1 MTATTTDPAA
11 AAADE
16 PYVTRTDSGGVA
28 TLTLNRGARFNPLSR
43 AMLEALD
50 AALAAMGDDPT
61 VRVVVLEGSGR
72 GFSAGHDLGEMR
84 SHVGDDDWQ
93 QELFDACS
101 VVMLRLTQIPQPVI
115 AKVDGIATAAGCQ
128 LVSMCDLAVASEG
141 SRFGLPGVNI
151 GVFCSTPA
159 VGVAR
164 NVGRKRA
171 MELLLTGEMVDA
183 ATALDWG
190 LLNAVVPVDEL
201 DAAVARYT
209 DVITARS
216 AAVIANGK
224 RTFWAQIDQP
234 LAAAYETAGRAM
246 VADLAGADAAEGIDA
261 FLQKRRPV
269 WRG

>member
-50 AALAAMGDDPT
+50 AALATIGDEPS
-61 VRVVVLEGSGR
+61 VRAVVLEGSGR

-115 AKVDGIATAAGCQ
+115 A
-128 LVSMCDLAVASEG
+128 
-141 SRFGLPGVNI
+141 
-151 GVFCSTPA
+151 
-159 VGVAR
+159 
-164 NVGRKRA
+164 
-171 MELLLTGEMVDA
+171 
-183 ATALDWG
+183 
-190 LLNAVVPVDEL
+190 
-201 DAAVARYT
+201 
-209 DVITARS
+209 
-216 AAVIANGK
+216 NGK
-224 RTFWAQIDQP
+224 RAFWAQIDQP

-269 WRG
+269 WRS

>member
-1 MTATTTDPAA
+1 MTATTDPAA
-11 AAADE
+11 ALDD
-16 PYVTRTDSGGVA
+16 PYVTRSDSGGVA
-28 TLTLNRGARFNPLSR
+28 TLTLARGARFNPLSR

-50 AALAAMGDDPT
+50 AELLAIADDAS
-61 VRVVVLEGSGR
+61 VRAVVLEGSGR

-84 SHVGDDDWQ
+84 AHVGDDAWQ
-93 QELFDACS
+93 QELFDTCS
-101 VVMLRLTQIPQPVI
+101 VVMLRLTRIPQPVI
-115 AKVDGIATAAGCQ
+115 AKVHGIATAAGCQ
-128 LVSMCDLAVASEG
+128 LVSMCDLAVASDV

-183 ATALDWG
+183 ATTLQWG
-190 LLNAVVPVDEL
+190 LLNAVVPAEEL
-201 DAAVARYT
+201 DAAVARFT
-209 DVITARS
+209 DVITSRS
-216 AAVIANGK
+216 ASVIANGK

-234 LAAAYETAGRAM
+234 LEAAYETAGRAM
-246 VADLAGADAAEGIDA
+246 VTDLAGEDAAEGIDA
-261 FLQKRRPV
+261 FLGKRSPV

>member
-11 AAADE
+11 TAADE
-16 PYVTRTDSGGVA
+16 PYVTRSDSSSVA

-43 AMLEALD
+43 AMLDALD
-50 AALAAMGDDPT
+50 AALVTIGDDPS
-61 VRVVVLEGSGR
+61 VRAVVLEGSGR

-84 SHVGDDDWQ
+84 SHTGDDDWQ
-93 QELFDACS
+93 QGLFDACS

-128 LVSMCDLAVASEG
+128 LVSMCDLAVASDT

-183 ATALDWG
+183 ATALGWG
-190 LLNAVVPVDEL
+190 LLNAVVPADQL
-201 DAAVARYT
+201 DAAVARFT

-224 RTFWAQIDQP
+224 RTFWAQVDQP

-246 VADLAGADAAEGIDA
+246 VADLAGVDAAEGIDA
-261 FLQKRRPV
+261 VLQKRRPV
-269 WRG
+269 GRG